1 MLTCDNEEF
10 FLFFLVWFLPA
21 WRQLDKTHF
30 ISNIAD
36 TIDELVVGHRD
47 ILSCSVR
54 VWLRVR
60 VRFKRVRHMV
70 LVRVRVRV
78 RLRLRVRVYF

>member
-1 MLTCDNEEF
+1 MLTFDNEEF
-10 FLFFLVWFLPA
+10 FLFCLVWFLPA

-30 ISNIAD
+30 IKIAD
-36 TIDELVVGHRD
+36 TIDELAVGNRD
-47 ILSCSVR
+47 ILSCSEM

-78 RLRLRVRVYF
+78 RLTLRVRVYL